1 MNNITNEVHLVRR
14 GTGVISKGIAEVIK
28 NIFGINL
35 DQVKTEPRPMGL
47 FNSKNSNGLAN
58 LMTKLN
64 AVSEKSVITCVIVNE
79 FTKEAMERA
88 IRTRKALIVL
98 SSYGGDVWK
107 AKFHN
112 TNMMTVNKILVTSC
126 SAD

>member
-1 MNNITNEVHLVRR
+1 MNNTSNDVHLIRR
-14 GTGVISKGIAEVIK
+14 GTGIISKGIAEVIK
-28 NIFGINL
+28 NIFGINI

-64 AVSEKSVITCVIVNE
+64 VASEKPVITCIIVNE
-79 FTKEAMERA
+79 FTKEAGERA
-88 IRTRKALIVL
+88 IRTGKALVVL
-98 SSYGGDVWK
+98 YSYGGDVWK

-112 TNMMTVNKILVTSC
+112 TNMMAMNRITATASVT
-126 SAD
+126 D